1 MAKLAYEAVAVVGK
15 DKDGKPKY
23 LKVGAVFESDKGLSL
38 KLDCVP
44 AGNEF
49 NGWINFYTPKPKDGQ
64 HRQSAPARAESAQTA
79 GNDFPSDDI
88 PF

>member
-1 MAKLAYEAVAVVGK
+1 MGLKYEAVAVVGK

-23 LKVGAVFESDKGLSL
+23 LRVGAVFESDKGLSL

-49 NGWINFYTPKPKDGQ
+49 NGWINFYTPKPKGD
-64 HRQSAPARAESAQTA
+64 RAPASQRSEAPQ
-79 GNDFPSDDI
+79 GHQGGDLDSDSI
-88 PF
+88 AF